1 MYNICRFRLRV
12 SGFSAAAVR
21 CQREA
26 SPLCGARDGRG
37 VSPQRL
43 TGAPPLDPA
52 GFCKAGETYGCS
64 CVNELCFAQRGV
76 NAEGIYSVRSV
87 CIRAASSRLERRVC
101 TPTCKPYGLPHGAK
115 RIFALCECPNVSLAF
130 LKSAPSKV
138 EPWSRSAERE
148 ILFNS

>member
-1 MYNICRFRLRV
+1 MPFPPACERFFRCGGALPKGSFAALR
-12 SGFSAAAVR
+12 SAGREGCFAA
-21 CQREA
+21 EA
-26 SPLCGARDGRG
+26 A
-37 VSPQRL
+37 

-148 ILFNS
+148 ALFDP